1 MEFLVNEKSELLKKL
16 DEEKALKRAEMHSF
30 HRYYGKLIPAI
41 PSAFIKKF
49 TKKGGLVFDPF
60 SGSGTTAVEALR
72 NGRNFVGFEINPLA
86 KNIAEVKTRKLDV
99 NLLRQFNDKILDL
112 IYTKEYKI
120 TEKDIPF
127 LINRDHWFKDFV
139 QTDLIKIKKAVDDFF
154 ENYLENSEKKDDYK
168 QFYLMTISAILRNV
182 SNADTRHVFP
192 GISKRMRQL
201 EAEGKIHID
210 VIASFARAIKK
221 RAEYYDIYKDDVNA
235 EIILADSSQADVEA
249 LRGKVDL
256 IVTNPPYISSV
267 RYIETLKIEMYWMEY
282 VKNNVEYFTL
292 ADKMLGND
300 HLAKKDYETVGL
312 TKYDEINALI
322 EDMKLIDM
330 KNAKIIEVF
339 FNNIEKVIEKM
350 SIVLKSGGK
359 AVIKISDSK
368 IRKTKVETGRFMTLI
383 AEHYGFKLKDVFLDE
398 INNNSRSLTTARNTY
413 SDIITHDYIIIWEK
427 M

>member
-1 MEFLVNEKSELLKKL
+1 
-16 DEEKALKRAEMHSF
+16 MHSF

-41 PSAFIKKF
+41 PSAFIKEF
-49 TKKGGLVFDPF
+49 TQKGGLVFDPF

-127 LINRDHWFKDFV
+127 LINKDHWFKDFV

-192 GISKRMRQL
+192 GISKRMRKL

-282 VKNNVEYFTL
+282 IKNNVEYFTL

-312 TKYDEINALI
+312 TKYDEINVLI
-322 EDMKLIDM
+322 EEMKLIDM

-383 AEHYGFKLKDVFLDE
+383 AENYGFKLKDVFLDE

-427 M
+427 I